1 MITKIMRKNAW
12 EVAKIKREII
22 EDSLTKEGFIH
33 CSFLEQSLEVAEK
46 HFSTDMELVLLVID
60 PEFVHAEI
68 KYELASNGQNY
79 PHIYGTV
86 NADAVVKVVELQK
99 ENGVYVLPVELERN

>member
-12 EVAKIKREII
+12 EVAKAKGNII
-22 EDSLTKEGFIH
+22 EASLMQEGFIH

-86 NADAVVKVVELQK
+86 NADAVVKVVKLQK